1 MEYVKDRNEWQA
13 LVYKLMIE
21 FQTTVFVW
29 FLCSLVAYHLARGVI
44 SHWQAT
50 LVAYHLAR
58 SVMPSHDVVVVNCK
72 NFPTIKAQVPSQWA
86 KVCVT

>member
-13 LVYKLMIE
+13 LVYMLMIE

-44 SHWQAT
+44 SHWQPWQAT
-50 LVAYHLAR
+50 LVAYHLER
-58 SVMPSHDVVVVNCK
+58 GVSLSHILTWPQCAVDNIDLA
-72 NFPTIKAQVPSQWA
+72 T
-86 KVCVT
+86 VCSG